1 MSAQPTPR
9 DTARTN
15 LELREE
21 ATARMLKATI
31 ELVAEKGASRLTLAE
46 VGRKAGY
53 SHTLPNYYFKNKAAL
68 LTQVY
73 ANIISK
79 YRGYIGRWMKAR
91 PRAERKAGLSLF
103 LTLVQ
108 GYLEGARTDSPRARA
123 THVLWAES
131 FSSMPELLDEVRRS
145 NQDTVM
151 DIAAHI
157 RTGIERGEI
166 RHDVDADALA
176 LIVIGA
182 LRGIVSQKL
191 IDPANT
197 DMDRVSHT
205 LVDLLVHGLHASCR
219 QESPDTGKDLAAR
232 GDRPA
237 RSP

>member
-1 MSAQPTPR
+1 MSVQPSSR

-21 ATARMLKATI
+21 ATARMVKATI

-53 SHTLPNYYFKNKAAL
+53 SHTLPNYYFKNKATL
-68 LTQVY
+68 LSLVY

-79 YRGYIGRWMKAR
+79 FRDHMIGWTKAR
-91 PRAERKAGLSLF
+91 PTAERKAGLASF

-131 FSSMPELLDEVRRS
+131 FSSMPELLDEVRQN
-145 NQDTVM
+145 NQDTIVT
-151 DIAAHI
+151 IAAHI
-157 RTGIERGEI
+157 RTGIERGEV
-166 RHDVDADALA
+166 RRDVDADTLA

-182 LRGIVSQKL
+182 LRGIVSQRL
-191 IDPANT
+191 IDPDGT
-197 DMDRVSHT
+197 DMDRVART
-205 LVDLLVHGLHASCR
+205 LGDLLTHGLQS
-219 QESPDTGKDLAAR
+219 
-232 GDRPA
+232 PA
-237 RSP
+237 RQAAASVRVDEAASADT

>member
-53 SHTLPNYYFKNKAAL
+53 SHTLPNYYFKNKATL
-68 LTQVY
+68 LTLVY
-73 ANIISK
+73 ANIISRFRD
-79 YRGYIGRWMKAR
+79 YMGRWTKSR
-91 PRAERKAGLSLF
+91 PTAERKAGFASF
-103 LTLVQ
+103 LTLVK

-131 FSSMPELLDEVRRS
+131 FSSMPELLDEVRRN
-145 NQDTVM
+145 NQDTIVT
-151 DIAAHI
+151 IAAHI

-166 RHDVDADALA
+166 RPDVDADALA
-176 LIVIGA
+176 LVVIGA
-182 LRGIVSQKL
+182 LRGIVSQRL
-191 IDPANT
+191 IDPAST
-197 DMDRVSHT
+197 DMDRVAHT
-205 LVDLLVHGLHASCR
+205 LVDLLAHGLQAR
-219 QESPDTGKDLAAR
+219 QDSSKTGEDLAA
-232 GDRPA
+232 
-237 RSP
+237 